1 MRASRSRPARPR
13 RWRLSS
19 AARSTCG
26 RASYAT
32 RISPSSDA
40 ELGLQLEL
48 LAVHSPAVLLA
59 AGLERDLFAAH
70 LAFDRYRAL
79 GRAQR
84 SGQHLV
90 LLLERQFA
98 LRRLIGPRHP
108 RRDNPEERGAP
119 GVGAALR

>member
-70 LAFDRYRAL
+70 LAFDRDRAL
-79 GRAQR
+79 GCR
-84 SGQHLV
+84 S
-90 LLLERQFA
+90 
-98 LRRLIGPRHP
+98 
-108 RRDNPEERGAP
+108 EERR
-119 GVGAALR
+119 VGKECRSRRALDR

>member
-1 MRASRSRPARPR
+1 M

-19 AARSTCG
+19 AVRSTCG

-59 AGLERDLFAAH
+59 AGLERDFFAAH
-70 LAFDRYRAL
+70 LAFDRDRAL
-79 GRAQR
+79 GCAQR

-90 LLLERQFA
+90 LLLERHFA
-98 LRRLIGPRHP
+98 LRRLVRPGDA
-108 RRDNPEERGAP
+108 RRNDPEERRAP
-119 GVGAALR
+119 RVGAALR